1 MRTGVER
8 IMHLSRITVAA
19 LALLAG
25 VPCVA
30 QMASQ
35 PQINIA
41 ASNRTLSVSTE
52 GRVTAEPEIAILH
65 VGFETRPQDAKG
77 AYADG
82 AATSNTIVAALK
94 EAGIP
99 EGSIRSERQYLQ
111 RDYATPHKFKL
122 VQSWTVKA
130 PAARAAEILD
140 TAITAGANSSGEIE
154 WTVND
159 PKALDA
165 QALEQASK
173 SAQEEAAALAKG
185 MDVRLGALVYVS
197 KAQTQQVMPV
207 MAGRAYAMAKTA
219 DSAPP
224 LAIEP
229 QEVIRTATV
238 YAVYAIE

>member
-1 MRTGVER
+1 
-8 IMHLSRITVAA
+8 MHLSRIAVAA
-19 LALLAG
+19 LALLTGA
-25 VPCVA
+25 PCFA
-30 QMASQ
+30 QLASQ

-41 ASNRTLSVSTE
+41 QSNRTLSVSTE

-65 VGFETRPQDAKG
+65 IGFETKPQDAKP

-82 AATSNTIVAALK
+82 AATSNAIIAALK
-94 EAGIP
+94 QAGIA
-99 EGSIRSERQYLQ
+99 EGAIRSESQYLQ
-111 RDYATPHKFKL
+111 RDYTTAHKFKL

-140 TAITAGANSSGEIE
+140 IAVTAGANSTGEIE

-159 PKALDA
+159 PKALDT

-173 SAQEEAAALAKG
+173 AAQEEAASLAKG
-185 MDVRLGALVYVS
+185 MNVRLGALVYVS
-197 KAQTQQVMPV
+197 KSQAPQVMPV
-207 MAGRAYAMAKTA
+207 MARAYAMAKTVNNVQ
-219 DSAPP
+219 P

-229 QEVIRTATV
+229 QQVIRTATV

>member
-1 MRTGVER
+1 
-8 IMHLSRITVAA
+8 MHLSRITVAA

-41 ASNRTLSVSTE
+41 QANRTLSVSAE
-52 GRVTAEPEIAILH
+52 GRVTTEPEIAILH
-65 VGFETRPQDAKG
+65 VGFETKPQDAKS

-82 AATSNTIVAALK
+82 ARTSNTIVAALK
-94 EAGIP
+94 DAGIA

-111 RDYATPHKFKL
+111 RDYTNAHKFTL

-130 PAARAAEILD
+130 PAGRAAEILD
-140 TAITAGANSSGEIE
+140 VAVTAGANSTGEME

-165 QALEQASK
+165 QALEQAAK
-173 SAQEEAAALAKG
+173 SAQQDAEALAKA
-185 MDVRLGALVYVS
+185 MNARLGALVYVS
-197 KAQTQQVMPV
+197 RDQPQQVRPMMMSRGV
-207 MAGRAYAMAKTA
+207 MAMAKA
-219 DSAPP
+219 DNAPP
-224 LAIEP
+224 LSIEP
-229 QEVIRTATV
+229 QQVIRTATV

>member
-1 MRTGVER
+1 MQ
-8 IMHLSRITVAA
+8 ISRIAIAA
-19 LALLAG
+19 VALLAAG
-25 VPCVA
+25 PCFA
-30 QMASQ
+30 QMAVQ

-41 ASNRTLSVSTE
+41 QSNRTLSVSAE

-65 VGFETRPQDAKG
+65 VGFETKPQDAKS

-82 AATSNTIVAALK
+82 AATSNAIIAALK
-94 EAGIP
+94 QAGIA
-99 EGSIRSERQYLQ
+99 ERAIRSESQYLQ
-111 RDYATPHKFKL
+111 RDYTTAHKFKL

-130 PAARAAEILD
+130 PAARAAEMLD
-140 TAITAGANSSGEIE
+140 TAITAGANSTGEIE

-173 SAQEEAAALAKG
+173 AAQEEASALAKG
-185 MDVRLGALVYVS
+185 TNVRLGPLVYVS
-197 KAQTQQVMPV
+197 KSQAPQAMPIRMSQGVM
-207 MAGRAYAMAKTA
+207 AMAKA
-219 DSAPP
+219 NNAPP

-229 QEVIRTATV
+229 QQVIRTATV

>member
-1 MRTGVER
+1 
-8 IMHLSRITVAA
+8 MHTYRMTLAV

-25 VPCVA
+25 VPALA
-30 QMASQ
+30 QVASQ

-41 ASNRTLSVSTE
+41 QSNRTLSVSTE

-65 VGFETRPQDAKG
+65 IGFETRPQDAKS

-94 EAGIP
+94 EDGIP

-111 RDYATPHKFKL
+111 RDYSTTAHKFKL
-122 VQSWTVKA
+122 VQGWTVKT

-140 TAITAGANSSGEIE
+140 TAITAGANSTGEIE
-154 WTVND
+154 WTMND
-159 PKALDA
+159 LKALDA
-165 QALEQASK
+165 RALEQASK
-173 SAQEEAAALAKG
+173 AAQEEAAALAKG
-185 MDVRLGALVYVS
+185 MDVRLGSLVYVS
-197 KAQTQQVMPV
+197 KAQAQQVMPMRV
-207 MAGRAYAMAKTA
+207 SQGVYAMAKA
-219 DSAPP
+219 DNNAPP

-229 QEVIRTATV
+229 QQVIRTATV

>member
-1 MRTGVER
+1 MQ
-8 IMHLSRITVAA
+8 LSRIAIAA
-19 LALLAG
+19 VALLAAG
-25 VPCVA
+25 PCFA
-30 QMASQ
+30 QMAVQ

-41 ASNRTLSVSTE
+41 QSNRTLSVSAE

-65 VGFETRPQDAKG
+65 VGFETKPQDAKS

-82 AATSNTIVAALK
+82 AATSNAIIAALK
-94 EAGIP
+94 QAGIA
-99 EGSIRSERQYLQ
+99 EGAIRSESQYLQ
-111 RDYATPHKFKL
+111 RDYTTAHKFKL

-140 TAITAGANSSGEIE
+140 IAVTAGANSTGEIE

-159 PKALDA
+159 PKALDT

-173 SAQEEAAALAKG
+173 AAQEEAASLAKG
-185 MDVRLGALVYVS
+185 MNVRLGALVYVS
-197 KAQTQQVMPV
+197 KSQAPQVMPV
-207 MAGRAYAMAKTA
+207 MARAYAMAKTVNNVQ
-219 DSAPP
+219 P

-229 QEVIRTATV
+229 QQVIRTATV